1 MAPNRT
7 TCAVCILWPTSP
19 GPPPSLLTP
28 RSVPNTSRRACSH
41 HEERAAVE
49 LSVSG
54 HDSRCFGSEC
64 VVGEPGPGEV
74 PSCSTP
80 SVMTRF
86 WNCCWRCFRKTSHL
100 VRLGGRG
107 RRYFRSGLEIWG
119 ILGGLGHGRRKASL
133 GRLNTPEGCANR
145 RWSLKILEVAACSYQ
160 CKSAQ
165 DIDL

>member
-1 MAPNRT
+1 MRCLSHSKIFWPQMDYVCSMYTVAHFPRAASIPPHTKKCTQYFT
-7 TCAVCILWPTSP
+7 T
-19 GPPPSLLTP
+19 
-28 RSVPNTSRRACSH
+28 RCSH

-107 RRYFRSGLEIWG
+107 
-119 ILGGLGHGRRKASL
+119 
-133 GRLNTPEGCANR
+133 
-145 RWSLKILEVAACSYQ
+145 
-160 CKSAQ
+160 
-165 DIDL
+165 